1 MHALHLL
8 KIGGRMTY
16 STCSL
21 NPIENEAVV
30 SEILR
35 RCGGSVRLVD
45 THSFLPQLKRCP
57 GLNTWVVTDDSLTVF
72 SSLEEVPLSQR
83 KYYRQSMFPSS
94 SSSDQ
99 HLERCMRLLP
109 HQQNTGGFFVCLLEK
124 IGEIENDEN
133 DELAGS
139 VKCEQELLGL
149 QPHKETIHT
158 WDHAE
163 LAFKIELSL
172 DNPFY
177 QSFMVFRLSSH
188 GNMFTHE
195 VIRTMF
201 S

>member
-1 MHALHLL
+1 
-8 KIGGRMTY
+8 MTY

-30 SEILR
+30 NEILR
-35 RCGGSVRLVD
+35 RCAGSVRLVD

-94 SSSDQ
+94 SLSDQ
-99 HLERCMRLLP
+99 HLEWCMRLLP

-172 DNPFY
+172 DNPLY